1 MGATPPSE
9 PLHRQDFPVHS
20 YEVDTEGLLAP
31 RALFAFLQEAAGGDA
46 ARGGYTMERLAQDG
60 LVWMIQWMRVEVARY
75 PARGETL
82 AVTTWARRLD
92 RALAWREFEVGDAG
106 GTPVAV
112 GTSRWAVVDLQAR
125 RLVRLPEFVRRS
137 PVPDRP
143 PALDRGPSTLEPA
156 EPAELERRFEVRRG
170 DLDTV
175 RHVNNTRYV
184 EWALETVPDDVR
196 EGWRPS
202 AFEIAFRRE
211 GTYGDAVVARTRR
224 LGGDGETAFAH
235 ELRSAAGGHELAR
248 AMSHWRRLPDG
259 GTR

>member
-1 MGATPPSE
+1 MGTTPSPE
-9 PLHRQDFPVHS
+9 PLHHQDFPVHS
-20 YEVDTEGLLAP
+20 YEVDTEGLLTP

-46 ARGGYTMERLAQDG
+46 ARGGYTMERLAEDG
-60 LVWMIQWMRVEVARY
+60 LVWMIQWMRVEIERH
-75 PARGETL
+75 PRRGETL

-92 RALAWREFEVGDAG
+92 RALAWREFDVVDASRAR
-106 GTPVAV
+106 VAV
-112 GTSRWAVVDLQAR
+112 GTSRWAVVDVEAR

-184 EWALETVPDDVR
+184 EWALETVPDDVQASS
-196 EGWRPS
+196 RPS
-202 AFEIAFRRE
+202 AIEIAFRRE
-211 GTYGDAVVARTRR
+211 ATYGDAIVARTRR
-224 LGGDGETAFAH
+224 LAGDGETAFAH
-235 ELRSAAGGHELAR
+235 ELRSDGTGHELAR
-248 AMSHWRRLPDG
+248 ALSVWRRHP
-259 GTR
+259 